1 MDLLKVGDD
10 AYKRVF
16 NELPNLGVDT
26 GRYTI
31 ASGEIPNMS
40 TDKPAIVMTHQPGLR
55 YPTTIGDC
63 KRRERV
69 GIIYFQVRYPAVK
82 GGDTACMTIAEKIS
96 RLFESVYVGNSL
108 RYNDVELRN
117 IGRDGA
123 WYLYNVV
130 VNYSYEE
137 IY

>member
-10 AYKRVF
+10 AYSRV
-16 NELPNLGVDT
+16 LGALLDIGVEPS
-26 GRYTI
+26 RFTI
-31 ASGEIPNMS
+31 ASGTIPNMS
-40 TDKPAIVMTHQPGLR
+40 TDKPAIVMTHNPGLR
-55 YPTTIGDC
+55 YPTTIGAC

-69 GIIYFQVRYPAVK
+69 GIIYFQVRFPAIK
-82 GGDTACMTIAEKIS
+82 GGDTLSMIAAEKIS
-96 RLFESVYVGNSL
+96 KLFESVYVGDSL

-130 VNYSYEE
+130 VNYSYED